1 MMKGYIRE
9 SMSPYAVLVLL
20 VPKKDGIWRMC
31 VNCRAVNNVTVKY
44 PHPIPR
50 LDDMLDELHGSCI
63 FSKSDLKSGY
73 RQIRR
78 KEGD

>member
-1 MMKGYIRE
+1 
-9 SMSPYAVLVLL
+9 
-20 VPKKDGIWRMC
+20 MC
-31 VNCRAVNNVTVKY
+31 VNCRVVNNVTVKY